1 MHLFNGPILSSRILT
16 AISVISILL
25 ASAALL
31 ERNTLLSFLLLLL
44 FFLQAHLGHPLQP
57 ALFSK
62 VNQLPPWRWR
72 RRSRS
77 RRRCWCSSSAYPVDV
92 CLRRWPRRSGQR
104 PTTRRMSIFCGNK
117 APLFCQLPLPGRLLR
132 PRVFGHV
139 LCQVFGRVFY
149 RRV

>member
-62 VNQLPPWRWR
+62 VNQLPPVHDTDKRQKHH
-72 RRSRS
+72 
-77 RRRCWCSSSAYPVDV
+77 VN
-92 CLRRWPRRSGQR
+92 
-104 PTTRRMSIFCGNK
+104 FC
-117 APLFCQLPLPGRLLR
+117 ARTSQHTLSVRL
-132 PRVFGHV
+132 
-139 LCQVFGRVFY
+139 QQ
-149 RRV
+149 